1 MKKENPYR
9 LFLETIQ
16 TVTAIA
22 LAAYLVLWLE
32 RMMHLIVVNL

>member
-9 LFLETIQ
+9 LFLETLQ
-16 TVTAIA
+16 TIVAIA